1 MTLSDQQLDR
11 YARHIVLRDIGGA
24 GQSKL
29 LSSHVLLIGA
39 GGIGCPA
46 MQYLAAAGIG
56 TISVVDDDVV
66 SLSNLQRQIL
76 YSDSDIGT
84 AKVDAAAAAV
94 ARLNRDVTFHG
105 RKQRIDRSTSADI
118 LTGVDVVIDGCDNF
132 ATRLIVNDLCLAAKV
147 PLVSAAIGQ
156 FHGQIGTFTGWQ
168 ADAPCYRC
176 FVGDAHDPDDC
187 DDCATQGVLGAMCG
201 LMGSFA
207 AMEAIRALTG
217 FGEPQMGRLHL
228 FDGMAPGMR
237 TIRLPKDAG
246 CRSCGGLTA

>member
-76 YSDSDIGT
+76 YSDSDIGA

-94 ARLNRDVTFHG
+94 ARLNRDVTFIG
-105 RKQRIDRSTSADI
+105 LKQRIDRSTSADI
-118 LTGVDVVIDGCDNF
+118 LKGVDVVIDGCDNF

-228 FDGMAPGMR
+228 FDGIAPAMR
-237 TIRLPKDAG
+237 SIRLPKDAG
-246 CRSCGGLTA
+246 CRSCGALTA